1 MKLRN
6 RIFLAAGSIILAA
19 IMWLGYIQL
28 LQNHGV
34 LQALI
39 TLIGVIGLI
48 AVSCFFILLIAMTA
62 LLIIANLIGT

>member
-6 RIFLAAGSIILAA
+6 RIFLAAGSITLII

-28 LQNHGV
+28 LKNHGI

-39 TLIGVIGLI
+39 TLIGIIGLI
-48 AVSCFFILLIAMTA
+48 AISCFFIFLVAVTLLLIVF
-62 LLIIANLIGT
+62 NLTGT

>member
-1 MKLRN
+1 MKTRN
-6 RIFLAAGSIILAA
+6 RIFLAAGSIMLAA

-28 LQNHGV
+28 LENHGV

-48 AVSCFFILLIAMTA
+48 AFACFFIILVAVTLLLIVF
-62 LLIIANLIGT
+62 NLTGT